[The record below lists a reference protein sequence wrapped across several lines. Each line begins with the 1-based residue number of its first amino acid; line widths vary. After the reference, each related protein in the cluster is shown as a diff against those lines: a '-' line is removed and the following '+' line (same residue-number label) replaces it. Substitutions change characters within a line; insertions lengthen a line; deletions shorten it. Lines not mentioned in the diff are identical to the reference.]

1 MTKINKD
8 NVATVTNEVDES
20 EIKDQAQEEAKR
32 QAIEMANKK
41 AVVVN
46 IDEIAEVEARKA
58 ADAHMT
64 ASKESLKGIKGW
76 AIKLWKHTF
85 FDEYYRQKEV
95 NRVTNEIKNTGNI
108 YAGRIKDD
116 NKAAHEGAMQ
126 GISDRFASEYD
137 GTIDRNNGEEKKIID
152 NQDPEANRAKTEI
165 KTLIDEYT
173 KGTLGDKLLKM
184 KKIES

>member
-85 FDEYYRQKEV
+85 LM
-95 NRVTNEIKNTGNI
+95 N
-108 YAGRIKDD
+108 
-116 NKAAHEGAMQ
+116 
-126 GISDRFASEYD
+126 
-137 GTIDRNNGEEKKIID
+137 IID
-152 NQDPEANRAKTEI
+152 
-165 KTLIDEYT
+165 
-173 KGTLGDKLLKM
+173 
-184 KKIES
+184 KKK